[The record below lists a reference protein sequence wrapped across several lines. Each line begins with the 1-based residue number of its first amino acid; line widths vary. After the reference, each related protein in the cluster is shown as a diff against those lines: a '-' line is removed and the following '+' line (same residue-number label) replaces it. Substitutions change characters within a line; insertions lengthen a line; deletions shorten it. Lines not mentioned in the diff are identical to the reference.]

1 MTGGLGGGVLLDRER
16 EGSRLLHLHLW
27 PPGLSPRSLWA
38 EADQLPHGDRDGG
51 PASPGEDLHL
61 QEADSLPQL
70 DWRPHER

>member
-1 MTGGLGGGVLLDRER
+1 MTGGPGGGPAGPR
-16 EGSRLLHLHLW
+16 EGKEVGCFIFISG